1 MRINHNLSALNAWKN
16 LTVNDG
22 GQTKTLERLSS
33 GLRIG
38 RAADDAAGL
47 SISEKMRG
55 QISGLNQAT
64 RNAQDG
70 ISLLQT
76 AEGALGE
83 THSILQRM
91 RELAVQA
98 ASDTVTNDDRAEIQ
112 KEVDALAL
120 ELGRIS
126 TDTEF
131 NTQKLIDG
139 TFSNKVVHIGANADQ
154 SLRVSIEAMSGNSLG
169 VAFGSVLNNVQLVS
183 GGTGAFATVTS
194 AELEDAD
201 TENNLAAAVAAADT
215 ISFNYNGTAYDNV
228 AIGVDATTVDGLV
241 TALQNVFNA
250 QVGAGAFTVTANNE
264 AGANNATIAIQNNTA
279 GGTFTVTGATGGLV
293 PFFTGSTASTAAS
306 LTVNG
311 TYTGVYDLTSISFT
325 SAAAS
330 ATVSLAYADGS
341 TASQSMNSGTTTWTV
356 SGLTFTMTNAA
367 RFAAGTTSGTQTA
380 YASGSGINVSSQ
392 SAANSAITTINN
404 AINTVS
410 SERSKL
416 GAIQNRLEHTIA
428 NLATSSEN
436 LTAAE
441 SRIRDVDIAV
451 EMMSFTKYQIL
462 AQASTA
468 MLAQANAKPQAVL
481 QLLR

>member
-1 MRINHNLSALNAWKN
+1 
-16 LTVNDG
+16 
-22 GQTKTLERLSS
+22 
-33 GLRIG
+33 
-38 RAADDAAGL
+38 
-47 SISEKMRG
+47 
-55 QISGLNQAT
+55 
-64 RNAQDG
+64 
-70 ISLLQT
+70 
-76 AEGALGE
+76 
-83 THSILQRM
+83 M

-183 GGTGAFATVTS
+183 GGTNAFAAVTS
-194 AELEDAD
+194 AELEHDS
-201 TENNLAAAVAAADT
+201 TENNLATAVQATDT
-215 ISFNYNGTAYDNV
+215 ISFTYNGTAYTNV
-228 AIGVDATTVDGLV
+228 EIGTGATTVDGLV
-241 TALQNVFNA
+241 TVLQNMFNA
-250 QVGAGAFTVTANNE
+250 QVGAGRLTVTANNE
-264 AGANNATIAIQNNTA
+264 AGANNATIAIQNNTV
-279 GGTFTVTGATGGLV
+279 GGSFTVTGATGGLE
-293 PFFTGSTASTAAS
+293 PFSTGSTASTAAS

-311 TYTGVYDLTSISFT
+311 TYTGVYDLTSISFAG
-325 SAAAS
+325 AASS

-341 TASQSMNSGTTTWTV
+341 TASQLMNSGATTWTV

-392 SAANSAITTINN
+392 TAANSAITTINN